1 MFIEL
6 VKNKKIYIHNHHN
19 VFKRK
24 LLNNKKTI
32 FIYIH
37 RNDQEILQSFKK
49 AYNRNSDFNFSDD
62 IQNRVLKKKGL
73 NLKNGPKY
81 LNNLWKSQIKHF
93 YHAYT
98 LDFNSIKKHK
108 FYINKNIRNEK
119 FESIKQISVNKTLSR
134 QRKKNDNLGL
144 LKYHPEKGL
153 RYVKLVLIFIY
164 YKCINIFI

>member
-6 VKNKKIYIHNHHN
+6 IKNKKIFIHNHHN

-37 RNDQEILQSFKK
+37 RDDREILQSFKK
-49 AYNRNSDFNFSDD
+49 VYNRNSDFNFLDD

-73 NLKNGPKY
+73 KTKNGPKY
-81 LNNLWKSQIKHF
+81 LNNLWKSQINDF
-93 YHAYT
+93 YNAYT

-108 FYINKNIRNEK
+108 FYVNKNIRNKK
-119 FESIKQISVNKTLSR
+119 FFSIKQISINRTSSG
-134 QRKKNDNLGL
+134 QRKKRDNLGL

-153 RYVKLVLIFIY
+153 RYIKLILLFFYYKLASIFI
-164 YKCINIFI
+164 